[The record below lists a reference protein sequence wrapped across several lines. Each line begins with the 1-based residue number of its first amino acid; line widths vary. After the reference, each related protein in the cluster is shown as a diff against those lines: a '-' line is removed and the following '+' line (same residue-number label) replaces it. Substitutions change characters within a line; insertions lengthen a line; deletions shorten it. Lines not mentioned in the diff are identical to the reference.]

1 MSIHVDDVS
10 RIASLYIVCM
20 TSNTLGTEV
29 RVEAMLKTQRHDR
42 SIAEQS
48 LTNIRVDVLTERKI

>member
-29 RVEAMLKTQRHDR
+29 RVEAMLKTQHHDR
-42 SIAEQS
+42 SIVEQS